1 MSGLSHCRN
10 GHLSVSLHNAQMSR
24 IESHVSQAY
33 AHLSIHN
40 NGLSNH
46 KYQNIYFTH
55 SSRNSRYPS
64 STRVMWP
71 TCQCLIALPIEHIY
85 ALETWHQ
92 QRAQGIN
99 IPPSSPKSLE
109 FFCPSGQEP
118 IHSFLWLLGLSLL
131 YKCLVYNLYH
141 LSVCLS
147 VFKVVILQC
156 TCACSCLA
164 MAPGHSQNFHSQS
177 PSPSSQSCL
186 STSGKTN
193 SASSYCSVKGSS
205 RTSEVPSMGL
215 SNPQSSTILKR

>member
-99 IPPSSPKSLE
+99 TLPPSSPKSLE
-109 FFCPSGQEP
+109 FSVHQVRSPSILFCG
-118 IHSFLWLLGLSLL
+118 FLA
-131 YKCLVYNLYH
+131 CLCYTSVSYIIYIICLF
-141 LSVCLS
+141 VCLS
-147 VFKVVILQC
+147 
-156 TCACSCLA
+156 SR
-164 MAPGHSQNFHSQS
+164 
-177 PSPSSQSCL
+177 L
-186 STSGKTN
+186 S
-193 SASSYCSVKGSS
+193 YYSVP
-205 RTSEVPSMGL
+205 VPA
-215 SNPQSSTILKR
+215 RA